1 MPSVALSDEDFTEGK
16 IDILAMLVKAGLVAS
31 RGEAR
36 RALEQGGVT
45 ADGEKVTDMKATF
58 TKEQIANGVVL
69 RRGKKSYKKVTL

>member
-1 MPSVALSDEDFTEGK
+1 MPSVSLSDEDFTEGK

-45 ADGEKVTDMKATF
+45 ADGEKVTDMKATL

>member
-58 TKEQIANGVVL
+58 TKDQIANGVVL
-69 RRGKKSYKKVTL
+69 RRGKKAYKKVTL

>member
-1 MPSVALSDEDFTEGK
+1 MPSVTLTDEDFTEGK

-58 TKEQIANGVVL
+58 TKDQIANGVVL
-69 RRGKKSYKKVTL
+69 RRGKKAYKKVTL